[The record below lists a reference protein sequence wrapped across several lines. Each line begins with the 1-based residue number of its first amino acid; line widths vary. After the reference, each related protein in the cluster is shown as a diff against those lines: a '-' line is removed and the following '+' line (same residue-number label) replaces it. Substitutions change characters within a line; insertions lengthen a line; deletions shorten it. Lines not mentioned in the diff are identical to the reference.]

1 MGTTRNTAY
10 SVKVDRLQDEA
21 GLNIE
26 EGALHVHN
34 GKLKVHLNGAIEEVS
49 TGAAVAGGGV
59 KTWVYSNTN
68 YTTSA
73 NALDVKALSNPFH
86 VMRNAT
92 LELKTEDA
100 GIITPDFSGNEDA
113 IIPTAGSIYKIS
125 VNMNMDVEVNDNTV
139 EFSLRDGVGGTIIQS
154 NNIDSN
160 KNTNTGYS
168 MVFSP
173 FVATA
178 AMVSNGIYLYFDNV
192 TSGGATVKLYNIKV
206 TIEELGT
213 NNTN

>member
-10 SVKVDRLQDEA
+10 TIKVDRLQDEA

-34 GKLKVHLNGAIEEVS
+34 GKLKAHLNGVIEEVS
-49 TGAAVAGGGV
+49 TGAATAGAGV

-73 NALDVKALSNPFH
+73 NALDVKVLSNTFH

-100 GIITPDFSGNEDA
+100 GIITPDFNGNEDA
-113 IIPTAGSIYKIS
+113 IVPTEGSIYKIS
-125 VNMNMDVEVNDNTV
+125 VNLNMDVEVNDNTV
-139 EFSLRDGVGGTIIQS
+139 EFSLRNGVTGSVIQS

-160 KNTNTGYS
+160 KNTDTGYN
-168 MVFSP
+168 MVFTP

-178 AMVSNGIYLYFDNV
+178 SMVTNGIYLYFDNV
-192 TSGGATVKLYNIKV
+192 TSGGATVKIYNIKM